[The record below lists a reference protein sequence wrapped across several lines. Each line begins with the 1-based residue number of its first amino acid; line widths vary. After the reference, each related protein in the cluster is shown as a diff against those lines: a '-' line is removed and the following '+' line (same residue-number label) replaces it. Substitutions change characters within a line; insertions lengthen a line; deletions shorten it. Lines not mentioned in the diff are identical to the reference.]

1 MTMNKKIIFALV
13 SAALL
18 LAASCQKS
26 IITGEK
32 GNGILSFSEFA
43 LELDETVETKASAYA
58 AAKGNYVIII
68 RDADDNDVMEK
79 TYSEVLA
86 NDSKISLPAGEY
98 TLIARSTADEI
109 PYAAFEEPVYGATQK
124 FTIKAGEVTDIKE
137 VVCTLLQ
144 CKVTV
149 AYSDDFLANVTGE
162 CKAKVSLTAGY
173 PLEYKITKN
182 TTTGLY
188 VYDKSAGYFA
198 VNGNTLTVDF
208 EGNYNS
214 SYAKMSKSIGPV
226 AAKQWRQIKFV
237 PAVDE
242 EGNAT
247 FDIVIQD
254 LISDETLNNAISK
267 PSEGEAT
274 IGEDP
279 SAPKGDGGITLVI
292 DHDGGCDAEITDLG
306 NIQVVPVATRD
317 MKIRFKALVPNGVKK
332 FNVSIDSDSNAF
344 LMAVDAAE
352 ARNLNLIAPSAANA
366 IIFDVVPFPHGEE
379 LLNMTEIDFNLDA
392 AQDAITIY
400 RGHHTFTMSIVDNEG
415 CKNSIPVT
423 MVVE

>member
-1 MTMNKKIIFALV
+1 MNKKIIFALA

-18 LAASCQKS
+18 LLASCQKS
-26 IITGEK
+26 VVTGEK

-43 LELDETVETKASAYA
+43 LELDETVDTKASTYA

-68 RDADDNDVMEK
+68 RDADDNDVLEK
-79 TYSEVLA
+79 TYSEVLE

-98 TLIARSTADEI
+98 TLLARSTADEI

-124 FTIKAGEVTDIKE
+124 FIIKAGEVTNIKE

-149 AYSDDFLANVTGE
+149 SYSDEFLANVTGE

-182 TTTGLY
+182 TDGEF
-188 VYDKSAGYFA
+188 VYDQSAGYFA

-214 SYAKMSKSIGPV
+214 AHTKMSKSIGPV
-226 AAKQWRQIKFV
+226 AAKQWRQIQFV

-247 FDIVIQD
+247 FEIVIQD
-254 LISDETLNNAISK
+254 LISDETLNSVISR
-267 PSEGEAT
+267 PSEGET
-274 IGEDP
+274 TVGDDP
-279 SAPKGDGGITLVI
+279 SAPKGDGGIALVI
-292 DHDGGCDAEITDLG
+292 DHEGGCDAEISDLN
-306 NIQVVPVATRD
+306 NILVVPASTRD
-317 MKIRFKALVPNGVKK
+317 MKIRFKAIVPNGVKK
-332 FNVSIDSDSNAF
+332 FSVSIDSDSNSF
-344 LMAVDAAE
+344 LTAVDAAD
-352 ARNLNLIAPSAANA
+352 ARNINLISPSAANA
-366 IIFDVVPFPHGEE
+366 IIFDVVPFPHGED

-392 AQDAITIY
+392 AQDALTLY
-400 RGHHTFTMSIVDNEG
+400 RGRHTFTMSIVDNKD
-415 CKNSIPVT
+415 CKNSVPVT

>member
-1 MTMNKKIIFALV
+1 MKKNIIIALA

-18 LAASCQKS
+18 LVASCQKV
-26 IITGEK
+26 IVTVEK
-32 GNGILSFSEFA
+32 GNGYLSFSEFA
-43 LELDETVETKASAYA
+43 LGLDETVDTKASTNSP
-58 AAKGNYVIII
+58 AKGNYVIII
-68 RDADDNDVMEK
+68 RDADDYDVMEK
-79 TYSEVLA
+79 TYAEVIA
-86 NDSKISLPAGEY
+86 NDNKISLPAGEY
-98 TLIARSTADEI
+98 TLIARSTADDI

-124 FTIKAGEVTDIKE
+124 FSIRAGEVTDIKE

-173 PLEYKITKN
+173 PLEYKITQN
-182 TTTGLY
+182 ASTGAYL
-188 VYDKSAGYFA
+188 YDKSAGYFA

-208 EGNYNS
+208 EGNYNY

-237 PAVDE
+237 PVVDE

-254 LISDETLNNAISK
+254 LIPDETLNSVITK
-267 PSEGEAT
+267 PAEGEAVQ
-274 IGEDP
+274 GEDQT
-279 SAPKGDGGITLVI
+279 APKGDGGIALEI
-292 DHDGGCDAEITDLG
+292 DHEGGCDVEITDLN
-306 NIQVVPVATRD
+306 NIQIVPVATRD
-317 MKIRFKALVPNGVKK
+317 MQIRFKAIVPNGVKK
-332 FNVSIDSDSNAF
+332 FNVAITSDSDAF
-344 LMAVDAAE
+344 LTAVDAAE
-352 ARNLNLIAPSAANA
+352 ARNLNLISPLEANA
-366 IIFDVVPFPHGEE
+366 IIFEVVPFPHGED
-379 LLNMTEIDFNLDA
+379 LLGLTEIDFNLDA

-400 RGHHTFTMSIVDNEG
+400 PGHHTFTMSIVDNEG
-415 CKNSIPVT
+415 CKNNIPVT